1 MRHSPHKLIS
11 GRDESR
17 TKVPSCN
24 SARAQGSKEDG
35 TILFRG
41 VLQPASGYGHTS
53 ALESVMFFSSSPLQR
68 VQSHLQSGAFRHQTC
83 LEIAPERD

>member
-53 ALESVMFFSSSPLQR
+53 ALESVMFLSSSFNDSNHTFIAAP
-68 VQSHLQSGAFRHQTC
+68 SGTR
-83 LEIAPERD
+83 PVSR

>member
-53 ALESVMFFSSSPLQR
+53 ALESVMFFSSSP
-68 VQSHLQSGAFRHQTC
+68 FRESNHTFRA
-83 LEIAPERD
+83 APLGTRPVSR